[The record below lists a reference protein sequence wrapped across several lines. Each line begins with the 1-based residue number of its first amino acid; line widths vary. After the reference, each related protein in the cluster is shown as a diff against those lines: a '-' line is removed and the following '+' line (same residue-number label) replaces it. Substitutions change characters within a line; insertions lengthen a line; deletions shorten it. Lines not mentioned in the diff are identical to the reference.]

1 MNPQLSQQN
10 LSQLTLYDQDYYLW
24 INKTVEQL
32 SNNQFQEID
41 LQNLIAELESMGRS
55 EKRSV
60 QSNLT
65 VLLMHLLKYKYQP
78 NKRSQSWRSTIVEH
92 RRRLLIV
99 FKDSPS
105 LRGYGQ
111 EIFAECYQD
120 ARQDGATETQLKI
133 SVFPDECPFNLEV
146 VLRVDYLADEE

>member
-1 MNPQLSQQN
+1 MHKIVKAHLN
-10 LSQLTLYDQDYYLW
+10 QLTLYDQDYYLW
-24 INKTVEQL
+24 IDKTIEQL
-32 SNNQFQEID
+32 SHHQFQEID

-78 NKRSQSWRSTIVEH
+78 NKRSRSWRSTIIEH
-92 RRRLLIV
+92 RRRLLIL

-105 LRGYGQ
+105 LREYGQ

-120 ARQDGATETQLKI
+120 ARQDAATETQLKI

-146 VLRVDYLADEE
+146 VLKVDYLAVEE

>member
-1 MNPQLSQQN
+1 
-10 LSQLTLYDQDYYLW
+10 
-24 INKTVEQL
+24 
-32 SNNQFQEID
+32 
-41 LQNLIAELESMGRS
+41 
-55 EKRSV
+55 
-60 QSNLT
+60 

-92 RRRLLIV
+92 RRRLLIL

-105 LRGYGQ
+105 LKAYSQ

-120 ARQDGATETQLKI
+120 ACQDAATETQLKV

>member
-1 MNPQLSQQN
+1 MNPQLYQPN
-10 LSQLTLYDQDYYLW
+10 LNQLTLYDQDYYLW

-78 NKRSQSWRSTIVEH
+78 NQRSRSWRSTIVEH
-92 RRRLLIV
+92 RRRLLIL

-105 LRGYGQ
+105 LKGYGQ

>member
-1 MNPQLSQQN
+1 MNPQLYQPN
-10 LSQLTLYDQDYYLW
+10 LNQLTLYDQDYYLW
-24 INKTVEQL
+24 IEKTVEQL

-78 NKRSQSWRSTIVEH
+78 NKRSRSWRSTIVEH
-92 RRRLLIV
+92 RRRLLIL

-105 LRGYGQ
+105 LKGYGQ

>member
-1 MNPQLSQQN
+1 MNPQLYQPN
-10 LSQLTLYDQDYYLW
+10 LNKSTLYDQDYYLW
-24 INKTVEQL
+24 IDKTVEQL
-32 SNNQFQEID
+32 HHNQLQEID
-41 LQNLIAELESMGRS
+41 LENLIDELETMGRS

-60 QSNLT
+60 KSNLT

-78 NKRSQSWRSTIVEH
+78 NKRSRSWRSTIVEH

-99 FKDSPS
+99 FEDSPS

>member
-1 MNPQLSQQN
+1 MNPQLYQPN
-10 LSQLTLYDQDYYLW
+10 LNQLTLYDQDYYLW

-111 EIFAECYQD
+111 EIFA
-120 ARQDGATETQLKI
+120 
-133 SVFPDECPFNLEV
+133 S
-146 VLRVDYLADEE
+146 

>member
-1 MNPQLSQQN
+1 MNPQLSQQHRN
-10 LSQLTLYDQDYYLW
+10 QLTLYEQDYYLW
-24 INKTVEQL
+24 IEKTVEQL
-32 SNNQFQEID
+32 RQNQLQEID
-41 LQNLIAELESMGRS
+41 IQNLIEELETMGRS
-55 EKRSV
+55 EKRAI

-92 RRRLLIV
+92 RRRLLIL

-105 LRGYGQ
+105 LKGYSQ

-120 ARQDGATETQLKI
+120 ARQDAATETQLKI
-133 SVFPDECPFNLEV
+133 SVFPDECPFNLET
-146 VLRVDYLADEE
+146 VLKVDYLADED

>member
-1 MNPQLSQQN
+1 MNPQLYQPN
-10 LSQLTLYDQDYYLW
+10 LNQLTLYDQDYYLW

-78 NKRSQSWRSTIVEH
+78 NQRSRSWRSTIVEH
-92 RRRLLIV
+92 RRRLLIL

-120 ARQDGATETQLKI
+120 ARQDAATETQLKI

>member
-1 MNPQLSQQN
+1 MNPQLSPRE
-10 LSQLTLYDQDYYLW
+10 SSDLTLYDQDYYLW
-24 INKTVEQL
+24 IEKTVEQL
-32 SNNQFQEID
+32 RQNQLQEID
-41 LQNLIAELESMGRS
+41 IQNLIEELESMGRN

-65 VLLMHLLKYKYQP
+65 ILLMHLLKYKYQP

-92 RRRLLIV
+92 RRRLLSL

-105 LRGYGQ
+105 LKRYSQ

-120 ARQDGATETQLKI
+120 ACQDAATETQLQVSI
-133 SVFPDECPFNLEV
+133 FPDESPFSLDD
-146 VLRVDYLADEE
+146 VLRVDYLADEA

>member
-10 LSQLTLYDQDYYLW
+10 LSQLTLYAQDYYLW
-24 INKTVEQL
+24 IEKTVEQL

-65 VLLMHLLKYKYQP
+65 VLLTHLLKYKYQP
-78 NKRSQSWRSTIVEH
+78 NKRSRSWRSTIVEH
-92 RRRLLIV
+92 RRRLLIL

-105 LRGYGQ
+105 LKGYGQ

-133 SVFPDECPFNLEV
+133 SVFPDEC
-146 VLRVDYLADEE
+146 

>member
-1 MNPQLSQQN
+1 MNPQLYQPN
-10 LSQLTLYDQDYYLW
+10 LNQLTLYDQDYYLW
-24 INKTVEQL
+24 IEKTVEQL

-65 VLLMHLLKYKYQP
+65 VLLTHLLKYKYQP
-78 NKRSQSWRSTIVEH
+78 NKRSRSWRSTIVEH
-92 RRRLLIV
+92 RRRLLIL

-105 LRGYGQ
+105 LKGYGQ

-120 ARQDGATETQLKI
+120 ARQDGATETQLKV

-146 VLRVDYLADEE
+146 VLMVDYLADEE

>member
-1 MNPQLSQQN
+1 MNPQLYQPN
-10 LSQLTLYDQDYYLW
+10 LNQLTLYDQDYYLW
-24 INKTVEQL
+24 IEKTVEQL

-65 VLLMHLLKYKYQP
+65 VLLTHLLKYKYQP

-92 RRRLLIV
+92 RRRLLIL

-105 LRGYGQ
+105 LKGYGQ

-120 ARQDGATETQLKI
+120 ARQDGATETQLKV

-146 VLRVDYLADEE
+146 VLMVDYLADEE

>member
-1 MNPQLSQQN
+1 MNPQLSQQHRN
-10 LSQLTLYDQDYYLW
+10 QLTLYEQDYYLW
-24 INKTVEQL
+24 IEKTVEQL
-32 SNNQFQEID
+32 RQNQLQEID
-41 LQNLIAELESMGRS
+41 IQNLIEELETMGRS
-55 EKRSV
+55 EKRAI

-92 RRRLLIV
+92 RRRLLIL

-105 LRGYGQ
+105 LKGYSQ

-120 ARQDGATETQLKI
+120 ARQDAATETQLKV

-146 VLRVDYLADEE
+146 VLKVDYLADED

>member
-1 MNPQLSQQN
+1 MNPQLYQPN
-10 LSQLTLYDQDYYLW
+10 LNQLTLYDQDYYLW

-78 NKRSQSWRSTIVEH
+78 NKRSRSWRSTIVEH
-92 RRRLLIV
+92 RRRLLIL

-105 LRGYGQ
+105 LKGYGQ

>member
-1 MNPQLSQQN
+1 MNPQLSQQHRN
-10 LSQLTLYDQDYYLW
+10 QLTLYEQDYYLW
-24 INKTVEQL
+24 IEKTVEQL
-32 SNNQFQEID
+32 RQNQLQEID
-41 LQNLIAELESMGRS
+41 IQNLIEELETMGRS
-55 EKRSV
+55 EKRAV

-92 RRRLLIV
+92 RRRLLIL

-120 ARQDGATETQLKI
+120 ARQDAATETQLKV

-146 VLRVDYLADEE
+146 VLKVDYLADED

>member
-1 MNPQLSQQN
+1 MNSQLYQPN
-10 LSQLTLYDQDYYLW
+10 LNQLTLYDQDYYLW
-24 INKTVEQL
+24 IQKTVEQL
-32 SNNQFQEID
+32 QHNQFQEID
-41 LQNLIAELESMGRS
+41 LKNLIAELESMGRS

-65 VLLMHLLKYKYQP
+65 VLLIHLLKYKYQP
-78 NKRSQSWRSTIVEH
+78 NKRSRSWRSTIVEH
-92 RRRLLIV
+92 RRRLLIL

-120 ARQDGATETQLKI
+120 ARQDAATETQLKV
-133 SVFPDECPFNLEV
+133 SVFSDECPFNLEA
-146 VLRVDYLADEE
+146 VLKVDYLADEE

>member
-1 MNPQLSQQN
+1 MNPQLSQQHRN
-10 LSQLTLYDQDYYLW
+10 QLTLYEQDYYLW
-24 INKTVEQL
+24 IEKTVEQL
-32 SNNQFQEID
+32 RQNQLQEID
-41 LQNLIAELESMGRS
+41 IQNLIEELETMGRS
-55 EKRSV
+55 EKRAV

-92 RRRLLIV
+92 RRRLLIL

-105 LRGYGQ
+105 LKGYSQ

-120 ARQDGATETQLKI
+120 ARQDAATETQLKV

-146 VLRVDYLADEE
+146 VLKVDYLADED